1 MYLNEKKASTTRVD
15 RLEAIFQQIQS
26 YRSPRANVV
35 YSSPD
40 FGQVYEEY
48 LPSAEREKK
57 SGKGRGGGK
66 SGWKNDFLVRE
77 TF

>member
-1 MYLNEKKASTTRVD
+1 M
-15 RLEAIFQQIQS
+15 EAIFQQIQS
-26 YRSPRANVV
+26 YGSPRAKVV

-48 LPSAEREKK
+48 LSSAEREEK
-57 SGKGRGGGK
+57 SGKVRGGGK
-66 SGWKNDFLVRE
+66 SGWKNGFLVRE

>member
-1 MYLNEKKASTTRVD
+1 MD
-15 RLEAIFQQIQS
+15 RLPTAK
-26 YRSPRANVV
+26 VV

-48 LPSAEREKK
+48 LFSAVRGEK
-57 SGKGRGGGK
+57 SGKVGGGGK
-66 SGWKNDFLVRE
+66 SGWKNGFLVRE

>member
-1 MYLNEKKASTTRVD
+1 MRKRLQLQGQIDWKQSSGRYKAMD
-15 RLEAIFQQIQS
+15 RLPTAK
-26 YRSPRANVV
+26 VV

-48 LPSAEREKK
+48 LFSAVRGEK
-57 SGKGRGGGK
+57 SGKVGGGGK
-66 SGWKNDFLVRE
+66 SGWKNGFLVRE